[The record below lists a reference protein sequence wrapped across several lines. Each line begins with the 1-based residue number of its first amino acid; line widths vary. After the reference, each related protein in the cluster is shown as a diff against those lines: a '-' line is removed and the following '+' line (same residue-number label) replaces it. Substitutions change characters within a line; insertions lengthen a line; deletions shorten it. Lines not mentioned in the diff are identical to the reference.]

1 MVTTYKQKT
10 VMITGAGGA
19 VGRVVARYF
28 AEQGARLVLVDR
40 SKDILQSLMDD
51 YKVPKARYLLASA
64 DLGKPAEVEKVIRA
78 VERRYKTIDLLTHIA
93 GGFTMGDPVHT
104 APLDVFTQM
113 MYINAQV
120 TYVTCGL
127 VARHMV
133 DKGVKGSIVAIL
145 AKAGQRG
152 ARKMGAYTASKA
164 AAERIIQ
171 TMALELSEHNIRV
184 NGIMPSTID
193 TPANRKDMPT
203 ADFNKWVT
211 PQQIADVVAF
221 LGSDAASAITGDS
234 LEVFHKVL

>member
-1 MVTTYKQKT
+1 MTTVYKQKT
-10 VMITGAGGA
+10 IMITGAGGA
-19 VGRVVARYF
+19 LGRVVAQHF
-28 AEQGARLVLVDR
+28 AQQGARLVLVDR
-40 SKDILQSLMDD
+40 SKEILQTLVDE
-51 YKVPKARYLLASA
+51 YRVPKARYLLAAA
-64 DLGKPAEVEKVIRA
+64 DLGKPNEVDKVIRA
-78 VERRYKTIDLLTHIA
+78 VERRFKTIDLLTHIA

-120 TYVTCGL
+120 TFVTCGR

-133 DKGVKGSIVAIL
+133 EKGVKGSIVAIL

-152 ARKMGAYTASKA
+152 ARKMAAYTASKA

-171 TMALELSEHNIRV
+171 SMALELRENDIRV

-193 TPANRKDMPT
+193 TPANRRDMPT
-203 ADFNKWVT
+203 ADFSKWVT
-211 PQQIADVVAF
+211 PQQIADIIAF

-234 LEVFHKVL
+234 IEVYHKVL

>member
-1 MVTTYKQKT
+1 MTTSYKQKT

-19 VGRVVARYF
+19 VGRVVAQYF
-28 AEQGARLVLVDR
+28 AGQSARLVLVDR
-40 SKDILQSLMDD
+40 NKEALAALMEE
-51 YKVPKARYLLASA
+51 YKVPKARFMLASA
-64 DLGKPAEVEKVIRA
+64 DLGQPNDVDKVIRA
-78 VERRYKTIDLLTHIA
+78 VERRFKTVDLLTHIA
-93 GGFTMGDPVHT
+93 GGFAMGDPVHT

-120 TYVTCGL
+120 TYVTCGR

-133 DKGVKGSIVAIL
+133 EKGVNGAIVAIL
-145 AKAGQRG
+145 AKAGQHG

-171 TMALELSEHNIRV
+171 SMALELSEHNIRV

-193 TPANRKDMPT
+193 TPLNRRDMPN
-203 ADFNKWVT
+203 ADFTKWVT
-211 PQQIADVVAF
+211 PQQIADIVAF

-234 LEVFHKVL
+234 LEVYNKVL